1 MSTMLERTVQRAR
14 GPLSSLEPL
23 SRPRFAPARLAQQAS
38 ADAAAGIAGAA
49 PEPAAGAIPA
59 VHPPGGVGPRPG
71 DTRDPR
77 NQQRAGPAPGGAAAQ
92 LAEPGIPAA
101 PAGSAG
107 RSRVPGPA
115 RRSRFPSPAR
125 PDPDGSEPA
134 PGTPARPAAR
144 RRSARRRTGTG
155 EPETPAE
162 VTRAAAPAGPGPHT
176 PPAPG
181 TDEVPEV
188 TPATAPARPHSPAPP
203 PPGTDR
209 FAETPAAGPQT
220 ISEVAPATAPARP
233 HSPAPPSPD
242 TDRFAETPA
251 LTAAG
256 PEVTPR
262 VMPAPVRARLLASPV
277 TDHPDGASPGSPAR
291 QQPPED
297 TPGPGPDIK
306 ISIGHIEVRAA
317 PASDP
322 PPTRT
327 QFRPRVSLADFLG
340 QQERRK

>member
-77 NQQRAGPAPGGAAAQ
+77 NQQRAGPAPGGATAQ

-203 PPGTDR
+203 
-209 FAETPAAGPQT
+209 
-220 ISEVAPATAPARP
+220 
-233 HSPAPPSPD
+233 SPD

-306 ISIGHIEVRAA
+306 ISIGHIEVRAS